1 LSRATLSCCRQR
13 LTITAINYSGRA
25 SELGGIVNLVD
36 RRRSSLSRC
45 ERPRCRAK
53 LIIDMPWRNRAFA
66 AKVQREVYLFWRY
79 SNFLITR
86 WVEGSSLAKTQP
98 DSFMRFN
105 RAPTRGRQ
113 TDRHRHGAIDRTRA
127 SIPAVNGL
135 VFFPSPASCLLVGGA
150 FRRLSASV
158 YPAGCRRYR
167 RQETEY
173 GRSTP

>member
-1 LSRATLSCCRQR
+1 LIRATLSCCRQR

-53 LIIDMPWRNRAFA
+53 LTIDMPWRNRAFA

-86 WVEGSSLAKTQP
+86 CRMGRRKFPCQKPARFVHAFQQSS
-98 DSFMRFN
+98 DSW
-105 RAPTRGRQ
+105 Q
-113 TDRHRHGAIDRTRA
+113 TDRHRHGSIDRTRA

-135 VFFPSPASCLLVGGA
+135 VFSRHPLAVC
-150 FRRLSASV
+150 
-158 YPAGCRRYR
+158 
-167 RQETEY
+167 
-173 GRSTP
+173 